1 MEARGIRD
9 AFFPETK
16 KHSTSDDNIML
27 VGSVKTAVGHTEG
40 TAGLAGL
47 IKVSNALRR
56 GLIPPNMLF
65 EKLNPKLLPL
75 TSNLRVVTKEQAWP
89 RLLPNQPRRASVNS
103 FGFGGTNA
111 HAILENYEPQPKLT
125 LAPKHIASL
134 PLATPLVFS
143 ANSEKSLVSM
153 IAQYSA
159 FIQDNHSLSLND
171 LAWTLQ
177 SRRSELP
184 IKAVFSGPS
193 KQEVISNMEAALE
206 KAKDSPP
213 LPIGQRS
220 AARTSKA
227 RIFGVFTG
235 QGAQWANMGRDL
247 IIASSMA
254 KGTIEYLEACLADLP
269 DGPSWSLMEELT
281 DKDRPSRLDEAEL
294 AQPICTAVQIMVVN
308 ILQSAGISFAAVVG
322 HSSGEITAAYAAG
335 VITASEAIKI
345 AYYRGFHSKLSKGP
359 GGEPGSMMAAGMS
372 FDEATEFCDQP
383 AIGGRVQVAASN
395 APQSVT
401 LSGDVDAI
409 QLAKGLLEKQKI
421 FVRLLKVNKA
431 YHSRHMQPSSQP
443 YITSLKA
450 CGIKPKYPRS
460 DCAWISSVFG
470 DRIEETAS
478 LEALASTYWNDNM
491 LKPVLFSVAIEQ
503 AVQNEQPFDLALEVG
518 PHAALKG
525 PALQTIKH
533 VTGSSLTY
541 GATLTRGMNDVAA
554 ISGTFGFFMTHMPT
568 SSMNLETYTR
578 SFQSDVQPRL
588 LTGLPTYAWDH
599 SQTFWTES
607 RQSRRYRLRSKPR
620 HDLLGERFPD
630 DLEFDMRWRNT
641 LRVSETPWLAGHRV
655 QGQIVFPAA
664 GYLVMALEAS
674 KELAPGQ
681 PVSMVEL
688 LDVEISRAIP
698 LEDDA
703 SGVDTLLGLRKT
715 NEGTLSGDNFIEA
728 EFSCFSCVGEQ
739 AENWD
744 INARGR
750 LRVILGESKTSKLPK
765 RDDMPILLNPLSTD
779 TFYEALKVIG
789 FDYQGL
795 FRRLDTIERR
805 MNRATSTA
813 IEYPEDKYMSA
824 MIHPA
829 LLDAAFQS
837 LFAALHYPEDG
848 TMNAPLVPTHIKCIR
863 FPTGKQSPEKTQVSI
878 ESFIT
883 INEGSQII
891 GDIDMYD
898 AETGEPK
905 IQVEGLACTSLDRPR
920 AANDNELYA
929 QTVLK
934 ADVSAGIPNLI
945 MNTKDLDAEL
955 DLVDLCERLS
965 YMYLRQISAAVSH
978 EEIRNF
984 ASSHQRIFEWIDHL
998 FPIIQ
1003 SGQHPTIREEWSSDD
1018 PAWLLEQASKHPANV
1033 DIQLINTVGKNLL
1046 AAVKG
1051 ETTILEH
1058 LNADNMLDNYKEI
1071 GLGMRAANATLA
1083 KAVGQITHRYPRMRI
1098 LEVGASKGSATKS
1111 ILEEIGHA
1119 FKAYT
1124 FTNISTESFSTAESV
1139 LKTWAKRIKFQ
1150 GLDIEGDL
1158 LAQGY
1163 EEQSYDLIIAAN
1175 ALDATQ
1181 NLRHTVTNFRKLLKP
1196 GGYLLVLDITGD
1208 VLRTNFIMSGIASW
1222 WPNDEDGRR
1231 HGPSS
1236 SVPQWSCVLKETGF
1250 SGVDHVR
1257 NDYTNDPRQTFSVML
1272 SQAVND
1278 EVMFLRNPL
1287 SPPAL
1292 PISLGSLFL
1301 IGRNE
1306 RRRAEINSYLMQS
1319 CRLLDR
1325 DMPQITYFDRV
1336 EDILHQSKPMNS
1348 VLLLQDLDEPIWNSL
1363 SDDRLRALRK
1373 VFDEARQILWV
1384 TSGCRLENPFAN
1396 MSVGMGRGLQA
1407 EYSHVKFQLLD
1418 VDPKCLQTA
1427 NVFIAEA
1434 AMRLIGHD
1442 AIKASCPELLWT
1454 LEPELLVEYR
1464 QMMIPRVIADPTL
1477 NERLNAIRR
1486 PIRKTVEPSV
1496 SPILVDQSQG
1506 SYVLSEP
1513 RHSIVKASRASDVTV
1528 QVTHSLLSTIKVAS
1542 NVRLYLCLGQV
1553 VRAELPGLV
1562 GTQVLA
1568 LSGKLESVV
1577 DVPAPLIIPVSVPV
1591 DEPAQFIQS
1600 VATIFLAD
1608 ALVSQLVPGSTV
1620 LLFEADQALTIA
1632 FKTRASEFGL
1642 EVFSASSNPA
1652 AVDSPA
1658 VYIDPHTPQRKIR
1671 ALLPVNI
1678 DLFLNFGSSVAAL
1691 ESCLPKKCIISSFH
1705 NLVGAQSSTEIESIP
1720 DGVADALTKAQSIAQ
1735 NVGSNTADLLVT
1747 SLSDLSNDPH
1757 IRSFPCVLDFTKDVV
1772 ASVNVAPV
1780 DTKGLFRSDRTYLLV
1795 GCTGGLGQ
1803 SLCRWMVA
1811 NGAKHLALTSR
1822 NPKSVNKIWL
1832 DELRVMGGNPRIFQ
1846 TDVVDAKLLQ
1856 NTYEEINRDMP
1867 PIAGV
1872 ANAAMVLSDRL
1883 FLDITAED
1891 FEKVLKPK
1899 VTGTRNLDKLFSGK
1913 GLDFFIL
1920 FSSFASIVG
1929 NRGQTNYLAA
1939 NLYMATIAAQRRARG
1954 LPASVMHI
1962 GVVLGVGVVFQ
1973 TGLYESTLKRMNFM
1987 PISESSFLDMFAECI
2002 VVGRPDSG
2010 HSNDFITGLGRLSTR
2025 ADAQNPFYADNVR
2038 FSGHVVVDEE
2048 EDTSSGSSETVPPKQ
2063 RLAVATSMEDR
2074 TEIIQEGFLNKL
2086 ERILQSSKDH
2096 MQPSQPLLALGV
2108 DSLMAVEI
2116 RSWFLNELDVDMPVL
2131 KVLGGASITELC
2143 LEAAKSLPEIIVSAP
2158 EAAGPAAPAA
2168 SAPTKPKHA
2177 SKSSISKPAAS
2188 KPAASKP
2195 AASKPVVPAPAASA
2209 ASSVPMAKTV
2219 RYHQIQSDEQM
2230 LISFQISM
2238 PTENMLTPELLP
2250 MGSGA
2255 ETRSATPFS
2264 IIDAP
2269 TPVDEG
2275 WSSDQTPRT
2284 TPGDTSDED
2293 EAYEP
2298 TPRVAQQT
2306 AVSTKVEGSTFKFE
2320 RAGRMSS
2327 PQERLWFLQSYLS
2340 DPTTYNITM
2349 AYKLTGPLRVDD
2361 MEQAFLTTIQR
2372 HEILRTVFFTD
2383 PSERQA
2389 MQGILKTTPFKLE
2402 QKQMTG
2408 DAMVK
2413 EEFQRTN
2420 DHVYDLEHAD
2430 TMRATLLTENAN
2442 SHVLI
2447 MGYHHIALDATTAL
2461 LFVRDFAMVYAGM
2474 KLAPLKKQYLDYT
2487 SKQRV
2492 EIERTLAKDTA
2503 YWKAEFPSPPEVLPF
2518 FDFGTVKIRKPLI
2531 EYKNR
2536 ILETRLDAA
2545 FTSKVKAASQK
2556 LQVTA
2561 FHVHLAT
2568 LQVMLHR
2575 LLHIND
2581 VCIGITDAN
2590 KNDPEHVD
2598 TLGFFVNLL
2607 PLRFQVDGDQSF
2619 THLAQKAKDKS
2630 FAALAHS
2637 QMPFDILLDELKI
2650 PRSTTHNPLFQVLMN
2665 YKMGSSRTVPLGE
2678 CEAEAIDFQD
2688 VSNPYDLQFDVEN
2701 AVDGTTLITVTTQ
2714 SHLYSDADLS
2724 TVLQIYCRL
2733 LKSLCAKPS
2742 VTIADH
2748 SLFSRQD
2755 VEAAL
2760 EVGKGPRI
2768 DLDQSF
2774 TVTGL
2779 FDTAVERRS
2788 NAVAVVDNVGGCLTW
2803 NQMAARVHAMATH
2816 LIRVGVKPQSFVAV
2830 YCEPTV
2836 NSICYWL
2843 AILRMGAVYVPL
2855 DVSNPAE
2862 RLRLIVDDCKPSAII
2877 CDKHTFAAA
2886 QDFQLQNCSIV
2897 RLSDLNGHRPHYVRD
2912 SSQPMSIACIIYTS
2926 GTTGTPKGT
2935 LLTNGNLVNHIL
2947 GVNARFNMIEEVV
2960 LQPTNLGFDLS
2971 LAQMIQF
2978 LGSQGKLVV
2987 ASYQSRAD
2995 PLELAKLMLL
3005 HQVTYTIVTP
3015 SVYSLMLRRGSEVL
3029 KQCTAWRSAIS
3040 CGEPLTA
3047 SVVKDLQ
3054 TLQLPNLRL
3063 INSCGPTEITIVN
3076 SAWEIPL
3083 KDPNA
3088 SEHVMMIGNSLPN
3101 YSTYILGADGNPL
3114 PLGFAGEMVCGGAG
3128 ISRGYLGKKELTAAK
3143 WVKDP
3148 FASAEDQAKG
3158 WNRMYRTGDRAKLLP
3173 DGQLVF
3179 LGRIDG
3185 DQQIKLRGV
3194 RIELDDIANTIIR
3207 HANGEISEAAISL
3220 RGEGDAAFLV
3230 GFVAL
3235 ASSAATDKSS
3245 DWSKVLITGLPL
3257 PSSMKP
3263 SRLVVLER
3271 LPRTPNGK
3279 LDRRAL
3285 NTMALPSLSEDETEE
3300 VDLTTTE
3307 SSMKEI
3313 WVDCIPSATPTF
3325 VRKGTDFF
3333 SVGGNSMLLVSVQ
3346 AQIKEKF
3353 GVTVPL
3359 FKLFQSST
3367 VQNMAAHVDAAASPT
3382 IKTAI
3387 NWIAVTSLDK
3397 SLFEQAPPSPRSRP
3411 ISKSGLEVLLT
3422 GATGFLGGY
3431 ILQELVADERISVV
3445 HCVAIRLSNG
3455 ATSRNLA
3462 VDSPKIVKHY
3472 GDLGAPRLG
3481 LSKEAFGNLSRNAD
3495 RIIHNGADVSFLK
3508 AYSTL
3513 EKTNMGAT
3521 KELAR
3526 LSAARKIP
3534 FHFVSTAGVA
3544 SFVEG
3549 DELPEIFI
3557 SDHRPP
3563 VDGSGGYAASKWASE
3578 TYLEQ
3583 CSKQLDIPVWV
3594 HRPSNILGAGAENV
3608 NMTANVIEYSLRV
3621 GATPE
3626 TPNLR
3631 GNMQFV
3637 EVEEVGRGLVDSLF
3651 SRQEGAQVFHHC
3663 SDDKVKMS
3671 NLKPYLEKK
3680 YNRKLLSLEL
3690 STWVEEAK
3698 TKGLPQGNA
3707 TMMTEVLRNADTQ
3720 AVMKTLSRR
3729 SKRLS
3734 LALTSW
3740 FQEMEGKNL

>member
-1 MEARGIRD
+1 MINMSANVTPEPIALVGSGCRFPGGASSPSKLWDLLIEKRDALKKIDSSRFNPEGFFHPNGERHGCINVDSAYTLEQDVKAFDANFFGINAKEAAAIDPQHRILLETVYEAMEAGGFSIEGMQASDTAVYIGVMTGDYLELLLRNPDTMPKYFATGAAASILANRISYFFDWKGPSVCMNTACSSSLVAVHSAVQSLRNGESKMAVAGGANLILNPEFMMGETNLHMLSPEGRSRMWDAGANGYARGEGFAAVILKKLSDAIADGDDIQCIIRETGVNSDGRTQGITLPSPEAQTRLIRQVYERAGLDPSLPSDRCQFFEAHGTGTPAGDPMEARGIRD

-269 DGPSWSLMEELT
+269 DRPSWSLMEELT
-281 DKDRPSRLDEAEL
+281 DKDKPSRLDEAEL

-308 ILQSAGISFAAVVG
+308 ILQSAGISFTAVVG

-443 YITSLKA
+443 YIASLKA

-588 LTGLPTYAWDH
+588 LIGLPTYAWDH

-739 AENWD
+739 ADNWD

-765 RDDMPILLNPLSTD
+765 RDDTPILLNPLSTD

-984 ASSHQRIFEWIDHL
+984 ASSHQRIFQWIDHL

-1098 LEVGASKGSATKS
+1098 LEVGAGKGSATKS

-1427 NVFIAEA
+1427 NLFIAEA

-1454 LEPELLVEYR
+1454 LEPELLVEHR

-1486 PIRKTVEPSV
+1486 PITKTVEPSV

-1513 RHSIVKASRASDVTV
+1513 RHSILKASRASDVTV

-1608 ALVSQLVPGSTV
+1608 ALVSQLVPGSTI

-1652 AVDSPA
+1652 AADSPA

-1691 ESCLPKKCIISSFH
+1691 ESCLPKKCIITSFH

-1720 DGVADALTKAQSIAQ
+1720 DGVADALTKAQGIAQ
-1735 NVGSNTADLLVT
+1735 NVGLNTADLLVT
-1747 SLSDLSNDPH
+1747 SLSELSNDPQ

-1832 DELRVMGGNPRIFQ
+1832 DELRAMGGNPRIFQ

-2063 RLAVATSMEDR
+2063 RLAAATSMEER

-2188 KPAASKP
+2188 KPATSKP
-2195 AASKPVVPAPAASA
+2195 IFPAPAASA

-2219 RYHQIQSDEQM
+2219 RYHQIQSDE
-2230 LISFQISM
+2230 
-2238 PTENMLTPELLP
+2238 
-2250 MGSGA
+2250 
-2255 ETRSATPFS
+2255 
-2264 IIDAP
+2264 
-2269 TPVDEG
+2269 
-2275 WSSDQTPRT
+2275 
-2284 TPGDTSDED
+2284 
-2293 EAYEP
+2293 
-2298 TPRVAQQT
+2298 
-2306 AVSTKVEGSTFKFE
+2306 
-2320 RAGRMSS
+2320 
-2327 PQERLWFLQSYLS
+2327 
-2340 DPTTYNITM
+2340 
-2349 AYKLTGPLRVDD
+2349 
-2361 MEQAFLTTIQR
+2361 
-2372 HEILRTVFFTD
+2372 
-2383 PSERQA
+2383 
-2389 MQGILKTTPFKLE
+2389 
-2402 QKQMTG
+2402 
-2408 DAMVK
+2408 
-2413 EEFQRTN
+2413 
-2420 DHVYDLEHAD
+2420 
-2430 TMRATLLTENAN
+2430 
-2442 SHVLI
+2442 
-2447 MGYHHIALDATTAL
+2447 
-2461 LFVRDFAMVYAGM
+2461 
-2474 KLAPLKKQYLDYT
+2474 
-2487 SKQRV
+2487 
-2492 EIERTLAKDTA
+2492 
-2503 YWKAEFPSPPEVLPF
+2503 
-2518 FDFGTVKIRKPLI
+2518 
-2531 EYKNR
+2531 
-2536 ILETRLDAA
+2536 
-2545 FTSKVKAASQK
+2545 
-2556 LQVTA
+2556 
-2561 FHVHLAT
+2561 
-2568 LQVMLHR
+2568 
-2575 LLHIND
+2575 
-2581 VCIGITDAN
+2581 
-2590 KNDPEHVD
+2590 
-2598 TLGFFVNLL
+2598 
-2607 PLRFQVDGDQSF
+2607 
-2619 THLAQKAKDKS
+2619 
-2630 FAALAHS
+2630 
-2637 QMPFDILLDELKI
+2637 
-2650 PRSTTHNPLFQVLMN
+2650 
-2665 YKMGSSRTVPLGE
+2665 
-2678 CEAEAIDFQD
+2678 
-2688 VSNPYDLQFDVEN
+2688 
-2701 AVDGTTLITVTTQ
+2701 
-2714 SHLYSDADLS
+2714 
-2724 TVLQIYCRL
+2724 
-2733 LKSLCAKPS
+2733 
-2742 VTIADH
+2742 
-2748 SLFSRQD
+2748 
-2755 VEAAL
+2755 
-2760 EVGKGPRI
+2760 
-2768 DLDQSF
+2768 
-2774 TVTGL
+2774 
-2779 FDTAVERRS
+2779 
-2788 NAVAVVDNVGGCLTW
+2788 
-2803 NQMAARVHAMATH
+2803 
-2816 LIRVGVKPQSFVAV
+2816 
-2830 YCEPTV
+2830 
-2836 NSICYWL
+2836 
-2843 AILRMGAVYVPL
+2843 
-2855 DVSNPAE
+2855 
-2862 RLRLIVDDCKPSAII
+2862 
-2877 CDKHTFAAA
+2877 
-2886 QDFQLQNCSIV
+2886 
-2897 RLSDLNGHRPHYVRD
+2897 
-2912 SSQPMSIACIIYTS
+2912 
-2926 GTTGTPKGT
+2926 
-2935 LLTNGNLVNHIL
+2935 
-2947 GVNARFNMIEEVV
+2947 
-2960 LQPTNLGFDLS
+2960 
-2971 LAQMIQF
+2971 
-2978 LGSQGKLVV
+2978 
-2987 ASYQSRAD
+2987 
-2995 PLELAKLMLL
+2995 
-3005 HQVTYTIVTP
+3005 
-3015 SVYSLMLRRGSEVL
+3015 
-3029 KQCTAWRSAIS
+3029 
-3040 CGEPLTA
+3040 
-3047 SVVKDLQ
+3047 
-3054 TLQLPNLRL
+3054 
-3063 INSCGPTEITIVN
+3063 
-3076 SAWEIPL
+3076 
-3083 KDPNA
+3083 
-3088 SEHVMMIGNSLPN
+3088 
-3101 YSTYILGADGNPL
+3101 
-3114 PLGFAGEMVCGGAG
+3114 
-3128 ISRGYLGKKELTAAK
+3128 
-3143 WVKDP
+3143 
-3148 FASAEDQAKG
+3148 
-3158 WNRMYRTGDRAKLLP
+3158 
-3173 DGQLVF
+3173 
-3179 LGRIDG
+3179 
-3185 DQQIKLRGV
+3185 
-3194 RIELDDIANTIIR
+3194 
-3207 HANGEISEAAISL
+3207 
-3220 RGEGDAAFLV
+3220 
-3230 GFVAL
+3230 
-3235 ASSAATDKSS
+3235 
-3245 DWSKVLITGLPL
+3245 
-3257 PSSMKP
+3257 
-3263 SRLVVLER
+3263 
-3271 LPRTPNGK
+3271 
-3279 LDRRAL
+3279 
-3285 NTMALPSLSEDETEE
+3285 
-3300 VDLTTTE
+3300 
-3307 SSMKEI
+3307 
-3313 WVDCIPSATPTF
+3313 
-3325 VRKGTDFF
+3325 
-3333 SVGGNSMLLVSVQ
+3333 
-3346 AQIKEKF
+3346 
-3353 GVTVPL
+3353 
-3359 FKLFQSST
+3359 
-3367 VQNMAAHVDAAASPT
+3367 
-3382 IKTAI
+3382 
-3387 NWIAVTSLDK
+3387 
-3397 SLFEQAPPSPRSRP
+3397 
-3411 ISKSGLEVLLT
+3411 
-3422 GATGFLGGY
+3422 
-3431 ILQELVADERISVV
+3431 
-3445 HCVAIRLSNG
+3445 
-3455 ATSRNLA
+3455 
-3462 VDSPKIVKHY
+3462 
-3472 GDLGAPRLG
+3472 
-3481 LSKEAFGNLSRNAD
+3481 
-3495 RIIHNGADVSFLK
+3495 
-3508 AYSTL
+3508 
-3513 EKTNMGAT
+3513 
-3521 KELAR
+3521 
-3526 LSAARKIP
+3526 
-3534 FHFVSTAGVA
+3534 
-3544 SFVEG
+3544 
-3549 DELPEIFI
+3549 
-3557 SDHRPP
+3557 
-3563 VDGSGGYAASKWASE
+3563 
-3578 TYLEQ
+3578 
-3583 CSKQLDIPVWV
+3583 
-3594 HRPSNILGAGAENV
+3594 
-3608 NMTANVIEYSLRV
+3608 
-3621 GATPE
+3621 
-3626 TPNLR
+3626 
-3631 GNMQFV
+3631 
-3637 EVEEVGRGLVDSLF
+3637 
-3651 SRQEGAQVFHHC
+3651 
-3663 SDDKVKMS
+3663 
-3671 NLKPYLEKK
+3671 
-3680 YNRKLLSLEL
+3680 
-3690 STWVEEAK
+3690 
-3698 TKGLPQGNA
+3698 
-3707 TMMTEVLRNADTQ
+3707 
-3720 AVMKTLSRR
+3720 
-3729 SKRLS
+3729 
-3734 LALTSW
+3734 
-3740 FQEMEGKNL
+3740 

>member
-16 KHSTSDDNIML
+16 KHSTAENNMML

-47 IKVSNALRR
+47 IKVANALRR
-56 GLIPPNMLF
+56 GVIPPNMLF

-75 TSNLRVVTKEQAWP
+75 TSNLRVVTKEQSWP
-89 RLLPNQPRRASVNS
+89 SLLPNQPRRASVNS

-111 HAILENYEPQPKLT
+111 HAILENYEPEQKLT
-125 LAPKHIASL
+125 LTPKMMASL

-153 IAQYSA
+153 ITQYSA
-159 FIQDNHSLSLND
+159 FIQEHHTLCLND

-193 KQEVISNMEAALE
+193 REEVLSNMEAALE

-220 AARTSKA
+220 TARTSKA

-247 IIASSMA
+247 ILASSMA

-269 DGPSWSLMEELT
+269 DGPAWSLMEELT

-294 AQPICTAVQIMVVN
+294 AQPICTAVQVMVVN

-372 FDEATEFCDQP
+372 FDEANEFCSQP

-401 LSGDVDAI
+401 LSGDTDAV
-409 QLAKGLLEKQKI
+409 QLAKGLLEKQKT

-443 YITSLKA
+443 YIASLKA

-470 DRIEETAS
+470 DRIEEAAS
-478 LEALASTYWNDNM
+478 LESLASTYWNDNM

-503 AVQNEQPFDLALEVG
+503 AMQNEQAFDLALEVG

-525 PALQTIKH
+525 PALQTIKQ
-533 VTGSSLTY
+533 VTGNSLTY

-554 ISGTFGFFMTHMPT
+554 ISGTFGFLMTHTPT
-568 SSMNLETYTR
+568 SSIKLETYTR

-607 RQSRRYRLRSKPR
+607 RQSRRYRLRNKPR

-630 DLEFDMRWRNT
+630 DLEYDMRWRNT
-641 LRVSETPWLAGHRV
+641 LRVSETPWLAGHKV

-674 KELAPGQ
+674 KELAQGQ
-681 PVSMVEL
+681 PVNMVEL

-698 LEDDA
+698 LEDDS

-715 NEGTLSGDNFIEA
+715 SEGALSGDNFIEA

-744 INARGR
+744 LNARGR
-750 LRVILGESKTSKLPK
+750 LRVILGEFTSSQLPM
-765 RDDMPILLNPLSTD
+765 RDTTPILLNPLSTD
-779 TFYEALKVIG
+779 TFYGALKVIG

-813 IEYPEDKYMSA
+813 TEYPEDKYMSA

-848 TMNAPLVPTHIKCIR
+848 TMNAPLVPTYIKCIR
-863 FPTGKQSPEKTQVSI
+863 FPAGKQSSEKCQVAI

-883 INEGSQII
+883 VNEGSQII
-891 GDIDMYD
+891 GDIDMYH
-898 AETGEPK
+898 AETGEPR

-934 ADVSAGIPNLI
+934 ADVSAGIPSVSMKPHEL
-945 MNTKDLDAEL
+945 LAEL
-955 DLVDLCERLS
+955 DIVELAERLS
-965 YMYLRQISAAVSH
+965 YMYLRKLSAAVSRQ
-978 EEIRNF
+978 EVKGL
-984 ASSHQRIFEWIDHL
+984 ASHHQRIFEWIDHL
-998 FPIIQ
+998 FPIIE

-1018 PAWLLEQASKHPANV
+1018 STWLLEQASRHNANV
-1033 DIQLINTVGKNLL
+1033 DIRLVNTVGENLL
-1046 AAVKG
+1046 AAIKG
-1051 ETTILEH
+1051 ETDILKH
-1058 LNADNMLDNYKEI
+1058 LTADNMLDDYKES
-1071 GLGMRAANATLA
+1071 GLGLRAANITLA

-1098 LEVGASKGSATKS
+1098 LDIGGGNGSTTKT
-1111 ILEEIGHA
+1111 IMEEIGHS
-1119 FKAYT
+1119 FRAYT
-1124 FTNISTESFSTAESV
+1124 FTDNSSDSFSTAESV

-1150 GLDIEGDL
+1150 ALDIEGDIS
-1158 LAQGY
+1158 AQGY

-1175 ALDATQ
+1175 ALQATQ
-1181 NLRHTVTNFRKLLKP
+1181 NLRQKVTNIRSLLKP
-1196 GGYLLVLDITGD
+1196 GGFLLLLDITGD
-1208 VLRTNFIMSGIASW
+1208 VLRTNFIMSGLPSW
-1222 WPNDEDGRR
+1222 WPHDEDGRR
-1231 HGPSS
+1231 HGPGS
-1236 SVPQWSCVLKETGF
+1236 SVPQWACVLKETGF
-1250 SGVDHVR
+1250 SGVDHVK
-1257 NDYTNDPRQTFSVML
+1257 NDYTNDAKQTFAVML

-1292 PISLGSLFL
+1292 PISLGSLLL

-1306 RRRAEINSYLMQS
+1306 RRRAEINSYLRQS
-1319 CRLLDR
+1319 CKLLGR

-1336 EDILHQSKPMNS
+1336 EDILHQAKPMNS

-1363 SDDRLRALRK
+1363 SDDRLRALRR

-1418 VDPKCLQTA
+1418 VDPKALQTS

-1454 LEPELLVEYR
+1454 LEPELLVEHG
-1464 QMMIPRVIADPTL
+1464 QMMIPRVIADPDL

-1486 PIRKTVEPSV
+1486 PIAKSVEPSA
-1496 SPILVDQSQG
+1496 SPILVDQAQG

-1513 RHSIVKASRASDVTV
+1513 RHSIVKVARASDVTV
-1528 QVTHSLLSTIKVAS
+1528 QVTHSLLSTVKIAS
-1542 NVRLYLCLGQV
+1542 NVRLYLSLGQV

-1562 GTQVLA
+1562 GTRVLA
-1568 LSGKLESVV
+1568 LSDSLSSVAN
-1577 DVPAPLIIPVSVPV
+1577 VPAPLVVPVSASVV
-1591 DEPAQFIQS
+1591 SPAQFVQA
-1600 VATIFLAD
+1600 VATTFLAD
-1608 ALVSQLVPGSTV
+1608 ALLSQLRSGSTI
-1620 LLFEADQALTIA
+1620 LLFEADQALITA
-1632 FKTRASEFGL
+1632 FQSRASELGL
-1642 EVFSASSNPA
+1642 DMVLASSNP
-1652 AVDSPA
+1652 VPKDSKSI
-1658 VYIDPHTPQRKIR
+1658 YIDPHTPQRKIR
-1671 ALLPVNI
+1671 NLLPAKV
-1678 DLFLNFGSSVAAL
+1678 DLFLNFGASVSAV
-1691 ESCLPKKCIISSFH
+1691 ESCLPKKCIITNFH
-1705 NLVGAQSSTEIESIP
+1705 NLVGAEASKEVDSIP
-1720 DGVADALTKAQSIAQ
+1720 DGVHQALTKAQSRAQ
-1735 NVGSNTADLLVT
+1735 AFDMTSADSLVT
-1747 SLSDLSNDPH
+1747 SLSELSSDAD
-1757 IRSFPCVLDFTKDVV
+1757 IRPFPCVLDFTKDAI
-1772 ASVNVAPV
+1772 ASVNVAPI

-1822 NPKSVNKIWL
+1822 NPKSVNQIWL
-1832 DELRVMGGNPRIFQ
+1832 DELRAMGGNPRIFA
-1846 TDVVDAKLLQ
+1846 TDVVDANLLQ
-1856 NTYEEINRDMP
+1856 KTYEEINREMP

-1913 GLDFFIL
+1913 DLDFFIL

-2038 FSGHVVVDEE
+2038 FSGHVVIDEE
-2048 EDTSSGSSETVPPKQ
+2048 DDTSSGSSEAVPPKQ
-2063 RLAVATSMEDR
+2063 RLAAAASMEER
-2074 TEIIQEGFLNKL
+2074 TDIIQEGFLNKL
-2086 ERILQSSKDH
+2086 ERILQSAKEH

-2131 KVLGGASITELC
+2131 KILGGASITELC

-2158 EAAGPAAPAA
+2158 AAAAPAA
-2168 SAPTKPKHA
+2168 SAASAPSKPKHA
-2177 SKSSISKPAAS
+2177 SRSSISKPAAS
-2188 KPAASKP
+2188 K
-2195 AASKPVVPAPAASA
+2195 SA
-2209 ASSVPMAKTV
+2209 APEPVKSTAPLAPSTPPVKAVRSPLSHHKSPVLTSSQLST
-2219 RYHQIQSDEQM
+2219 
-2230 LISFQISM
+2230 
-2238 PTENMLTPELLP
+2238 PTENMLTPDLLP
-2250 MGSGA
+2250 MRNDPD
-2255 ETRSATPFS
+2255 TRSTSPLSFV
-2264 IIDAP
+2264 DVAP
-2269 TPVDEG
+2269 TPLDEG

-2306 AVSTKVEGSTFKFE
+2306 GVSTKIKGSAFNFE

-2349 AYKLTGPLRVDD
+2349 AYKLTGPLRVAD
-2361 MEQAFLTTIQR
+2361 MEQAFHTTIQR

-2383 PSERQA
+2383 TAERQA
-2389 MQGILKTTPFKLE
+2389 MQGIIKTTPFKME

-2408 DAMVK
+2408 DAMIK
-2413 EEFQRTN
+2413 EEFQKTN
-2420 DHVYDLEHAD
+2420 DHVYDLEHAE
-2430 TMRATLLTENAN
+2430 TMRATLLSENAN

-2461 LFVRDFAMVYAGM
+2461 LFVRDFAMIYSGM
-2474 KLAPLKKQYLDYT
+2474 KLAPLKSQYLDYT
-2487 SKQRV
+2487 SKQRG
-2492 EIERTLAKDTA
+2492 EIERSLAKDTA

-2518 FDFGTVKIRKPLI
+2518 FDFGTVKIRKPLT

-2590 KNDPEHVD
+2590 KNDPEHFD

-2607 PLRFQVDGDQSF
+2607 PLRFQVDGNQSF

-2630 FAALAHS
+2630 FEALAHS

-2714 SHLYSDADLS
+2714 HHLYSDADLS
-2724 TVLQIYCRL
+2724 TIVQVYCRL
-2733 LKSLCAKPS
+2733 LKSLSAKPS

-2877 CDKHTFAAA
+2877 CDKHTLNAA
-2886 QDFQLQNCSIV
+2886 QDFQLQNCTLV

-2912 SSQPMSIACIIYTS
+2912 SSQPTSIACTIYTS

-3005 HQVTYTIVTP
+3005 HSVTYTIVTP
-3015 SVYSLMLRRGSEVL
+3015 SVYSLMLRQGSEVL
-3029 KQCTAWRSAIS
+3029 RQCTAWRSAIS
-3040 CGEPLTA
+3040 CGEALTA

-3054 TLQLPNLRL
+3054 SLNLPSLRL

-3088 SEHVMMIGNSLPN
+3088 SDHVMMIGSSLPN
-3101 YSTYILGADGNPL
+3101 YSAYILGADGNPL
-3114 PLGFAGEMVCGGAG
+3114 PVGFAGEMVCGGAG

-3148 FASAEDQAKG
+3148 FAAAEDQAKG
-3158 WNRMYRTGDRAKLLP
+3158 WTRMYRTGDRAKLLP

-3179 LGRIDG
+3179 LGRIEG

-3207 HANGEISEAAISL
+3207 HAHGEISEAAISL

-3235 ASSAATDKSS
+3235 ASSATAGKSS
-3245 DWSKVLITGLPL
+3245 DWSKILITGLPL

-3285 NTMALPSLSEDETEE
+3285 NNLPLPSLGEDQAEE
-3300 VDLTTTE
+3300 DDLTTTE
-3307 SSMKEI
+3307 STMKEI

-3333 SVGGNSMLLVSVQ
+3333 SVGGNSMLLVTVQ

-3359 FKLFQSST
+3359 FKLFQAST
-3367 VQNMAAHVDAAASPT
+3367 VRNMAAHVDAAASPT

-3387 NWIAVTSLDK
+3387 NWDQVTALDR

-3411 ISKSGLEVLLT
+3411 ISKSGLEILLT
-3422 GATGFLGGY
+3422 GATGFLGSC
-3431 ILQELVADERISVV
+3431 ILQELVADERISII
-3445 HCVAIRLSNG
+3445 HCVAIRLANG
-3455 ATSRNLA
+3455 ATSRSLA

-3472 GDLGAPRLG
+3472 GELGAPRLG
-3481 LSKEAFGNLSRNAD
+3481 LSKEMFDKLSRNAD

-3513 EKTNMGAT
+3513 EKTNMGST

-3557 SDHRPP
+3557 SDRRPP

-3651 SRQEGAQVFHHC
+3651 SRQDGAQVFHHC

-3680 YNRKLLSLEL
+3680 YNRRLLSLEL
-3690 STWVEEAK
+3690 TAWVKEAK
-3698 TKGLPQGNA
+3698 AKGLPQGNA

-3740 FQEMEGKNL
+3740 FQEMEGKNF